1 MKPAIALLLLLATAA
16 VAAPVDQEIDYLLNF
31 VAGSGCTFLRNNSAH
46 DSADAADHLRNKY
59 ATGKRWV
66 SSAEQFI
73 DRIATGSSISGK
85 PYRVSCDEIETNTG
99 AWLHQALEQ
108 HRALES

>member
-1 MKPAIALLLLLATAA
+1 MKPAIALLLLLATA
-16 VAAPVDQEIDYLLNF
+16 VAAEPADQEIDYLLSF

-59 ATGKRWV
+59 ARGKRWV

-73 DRIATGSSISGK
+73 DRIATGSSFSGE
-85 PYRVSCDEIETNTG
+85 PYRVRCDEIETNSG
-99 AWLHQALEQ
+99 EW
-108 HRALES
+108 